1 MQQDGDDD
9 MVGIFTFKVQNLG
22 KYWFKK
28 KQTPASVGSGLCTQ
42 SRRHC
47 IHVWLTCFLCPSFF
61 VFIPLPKLNDCRNE
75 QAKEALNTVHL
86 QYTSISR

>member
-28 KQTPASVGSGLCTQ
+28 KKLLHLWDQVCARRVADTASMCG
-42 SRRHC
+42 
-47 IHVWLTCFLCPSFF
+47 
-61 VFIPLPKLNDCRNE
+61 
-75 QAKEALNTVHL
+75 
-86 QYTSISR
+86 